1 MKTKYK
7 MSKID
12 KCKKVFISLSGSFQE
27 TEFIYIIKE
36 VETILEKG
44 KMLKIPII
52 VDLEIPSF
60 FYQKYLNFIERY
72 KSNIYLRKNITFDR
86 NRKKHKFEFDIQS
99 GINELEIDIFNVNEN
114 SIDLVTPS
122 NHRIKNIRNGFNK
135 YFVHE
140 TFIYTN
146 YAKEE
151 NLNIMLKS
159 SDHIEEG
166 KWKIIFHDNILKR
179 INSEIYL
186 KFKNI
191 EDINSFSKNEFT
203 NHIVVFN
210 EINDLK
216 NINIVRNL
224 ETIDFNKYIPLF
236 NIYFDG
242 NLEKELEYFKNVVKL
257 YKISN
262 NFGVLHIDQ
271 NNIDMFSELYR
282 LNGINSIERYA
293 KMSQLATI
301 NRGIQN
307 GIVATEEIGSNYF
320 KTNPNINITGS
331 GVLIGIAN
339 SGIDYLH
346 PDFIYPD
353 GTSKI
358 RYLWDQTKDGILP

>member
-1 MKTKYK
+1 
-7 MSKID
+7 
-12 KCKKVFISLSGSFQE
+12 
-27 TEFIYIIKE
+27 
-36 VETILEKG
+36 
-44 KMLKIPII
+44 
-52 VDLEIPSF
+52 
-60 FYQKYLNFIERY
+60 
-72 KSNIYLRKNITFDR
+72 
-86 NRKKHKFEFDIQS
+86 
-99 GINELEIDIFNVNEN
+99 
-114 SIDLVTPS
+114 
-122 NHRIKNIRNGFNK
+122 
-135 YFVHE
+135 
-140 TFIYTN
+140 
-146 YAKEE
+146 
-151 NLNIMLKS
+151 MLKS

-358 RYLWDQTKDGILP
+358 RYLWDQTKDGNPPMNLILEQNTLEKT